1 MSHPTRG
8 PARSVGIG
16 GQAMGAGGRHELLK
30 FSLAGCEA
38 APMSHPTRGPARSV
52 GIGGQ
57 AMGAGGRHE
66 IFCSSRIRSEA
77 SS

>member
-1 MSHPTRG
+1 
-8 PARSVGIG
+8 
-16 GQAMGAGGRHELLK
+16 
-30 FSLAGCEA
+30 
-38 APMSHPTRGPARSV
+38 MSHPTRGPARSV